1 MQAGMHR
8 YVCRNKCMIDL
19 YKPANK
25 TYTEVD
31 VQRQKLELLDEFES
45 LWREDGAIVVD
56 VISQLKQRIS
66 NGEG

>member
-1 MQAGMHR
+1 
-8 YVCRNKCMIDL
+8 MIDL